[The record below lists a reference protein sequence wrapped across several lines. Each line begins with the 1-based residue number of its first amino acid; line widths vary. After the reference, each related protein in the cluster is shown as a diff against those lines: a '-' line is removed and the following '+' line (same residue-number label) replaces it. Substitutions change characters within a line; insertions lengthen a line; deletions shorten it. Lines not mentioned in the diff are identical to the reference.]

1 MERTRP
7 RGSMT
12 SAWQLGGHAKA
23 NSSRYTRTLAG
34 IVALGLWAVL
44 SAPAPARAQPPQP
57 QVPDIGERSGLLQRF
72 SGTPTYLPPD
82 PRRDYFYNTRYGD
95 RGTITH
101 INWFRSQG
109 LYGLGWKTPDSE
121 SIYPYWYGSPGQST
135 IDSSSH
141 AWPRPLRFIQGLVH
155 PWKPVGMYYQM
166 GSYVPIYDLDP
177 IAPGPG
183 PYPFGMYFNFDHGG

>member
-1 MERTRP
+1 MERP
-7 RGSMT
+7 GSMGSIT
-12 SAWQLGGHAKA
+12 SARQTGGHTY
-23 NSSRYTRTLAG
+23 SSRSARTLAG
-34 IVALGLWAVL
+34 IIALGLGSML
-44 SAPAPARAQPPQP
+44 TSSAKAQPPEP
-57 QVPDIGERSGLLQRF
+57 QVGDITQRSGLLQRF
-72 SGTPTYLPPD
+72 SATPTYLPPD

-95 RGTITH
+95 KGALSH

-141 AWPRPLRFIQGLVH
+141 AWPRPLKFIQGLVH

-183 PYPFGMYFNFDHGG
+183 PWPFGMYFNFDHGG

>member
-1 MERTRP
+1 MERQGS
-7 RGSMT
+7 RGST
-12 SAWQLGGHAKA
+12 TPARLTGGHA
-23 NSSRYTRTLAG
+23 NSSGSARALAG
-34 IVALGLWAVL
+34 IAALGLWAML
-44 SAPAPARAQPPQP
+44 SPTAKAQPPQP
-57 QVPDIGERSGLLQRF
+57 QVGDITQRSGLLQRF
-72 SGTPTYLPPD
+72 SATPTYLPPD
-82 PRRDYFYNTRYGD
+82 PRRDYFYNSRYGD
-95 RGTITH
+95 SGTVSH
-101 INWFRSQG
+101 LNWFRSQG
-109 LYGLGWKTPDSE
+109 LYGLGWKTPDTE

-141 AWPRPLRFIQGLVH
+141 SWPRPLKFIQGLVH